1 MKDIINKKIIISFLL
16 FNIIPLISIILDIE
30 LSNYKNY
37 DFFIYDYNSS
47 NSIIFWFFSENTSS
61 IYLTIF
67 LIFYNLWISIFLYNI
82 SEFTRKYIIL
92 LTI

>member
-37 DFFIYDYNSS
+37 DFLYM
-47 NSIIFWFFSENTSS
+47 II
-61 IYLTIF
+61 IPQIQ
-67 LIFYNLWISIFLYNI
+67 
-82 SEFTRKYIIL
+82 
-92 LTI
+92 